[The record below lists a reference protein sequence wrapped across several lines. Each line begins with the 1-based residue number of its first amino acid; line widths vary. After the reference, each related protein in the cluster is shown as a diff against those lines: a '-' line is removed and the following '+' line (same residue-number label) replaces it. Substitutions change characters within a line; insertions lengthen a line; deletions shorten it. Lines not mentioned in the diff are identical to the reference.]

1 MKKVDYYGS
10 IFKRKSV
17 KRYDLTPLDDN
28 ALAEISNE
36 LNNLKP
42 MYNDIK
48 TEVKILSLDE
58 VEAKKKKKQAPHYL
72 AVFSE
77 PKNDYLV
84 NAGFMLQK
92 MDLLLSGND
101 IGSCWLGSPQPKEE
115 VLKASDLEFVI
126 VMAFGKPQD
135 IGSMHRSS
143 VSEFK
148 RKSLR
153 DISDIKGADEILEA
167 ARLAPSAGNSQPWFF
182 SGNRNLIHAYGSK
195 PYAVKEHKAPRV
207 KKYNTISMG
216 IALYHLKVAAEHFG
230 KGAEIL
236 SDKGAEK
243 NAPEGYEYIASL
255 KIE

>member
-1 MKKVDYYGS
+1 MEKIDYYGS

-28 ALAEISNE
+28 TLAQISNE

-42 MYNDIK
+42 MYDDIK

-58 VEAKKKKKQAPHYL
+58 VEVKKKKQAPHYL
-72 AVFSE
+72 AIFSE

-115 VLKASDLEFVI
+115 VLKASDLEFII

-135 IGSMHRSS
+135 PNSMHRSS
-143 VSEFK
+143 ISEFK
-148 RKSLR
+148 RKSISE
-153 DISDIKGADEILEA
+153 ISDIKDADEILDA

-182 SGNRNLIHAYGSK
+182 TGDKNLIHAYSPK

-230 KGAEIL
+230 KKAEIL
-236 SDKGAEK
+236 SDKGAKK
-243 NAPEGYEYIASL
+243 NAPDGYEYIISL
-255 KIE
+255 KIK